1 MPEVEIRF
9 RTDAEYRRL
18 RAIRDKYGVQWRGM
32 LIQGAK
38 RLEGRDIQFEPSDE
52 GLDSDRSAGQPVQ
65 NAKRGM
71 EAHPQSV
78 EDSDLVDGQSG
89 ENAKESDRE
98 DQFTFDAQGSLC
110 TPNPRGGSDEGVSGD
125 VDHWGSER

>member
-38 RLEGRDIQFEPSDE
+38 RLEGRDIEFEPSDE
-52 GLDSDRSAGQPVQ
+52 GLDLDRNSGQSVQ
-65 NAKRGM
+65 NAKQRTGS
-71 EAHPQSV
+71 HPQYN
-78 EDSDLVDGQSG
+78 ENSDLLDVESG
-89 ENAKESDRE
+89 ENSKESERE
-98 DQFTFDAQGSLC
+98 DQFAFDTHGSLC
-110 TPNPRGGSDEGVSGD
+110 IPDPRSESEGSSSGD
-125 VDHWGSER
+125 VEDWRSER